1 MRRPWGLRIRVL
13 AAAGTIAL
21 VSAIT
26 FGLLLNA
33 LLDQQRAAGP
43 ARNVTEARNAINA
56 IQRLSQD
63 LETGARGFLLTQDR
77 SFLDP
82 YTAARRELPR
92 QLAAL
97 AAVPNDAD
105 QRARTAELRRELAAY
120 TSYLEDVIGR
130 ADASAVTAQEGRR
143 QFDAIRA
150 TVTELDASER
160 RELLQ
165 RRAQS
170 ADLRERS
177 IVVAGLGLA
186 VLLLLIAL
194 ISYGAVRGV
203 VIPVD
208 RLQGFAREL
217 GARRYGARLPESG
230 PPETVELAQ
239 AFNTTAAKLAAS
251 EAELRRVGERH
262 LAELDAVFAEAPLGL
277 AFVDQELRYLRVND
291 ALAEMNGL
299 TAGALVGKRV
309 RQPDAVAALERV
321 LATGEPVLNVEVAVE
336 GRRFEAS
343 YFPVRAG
350 GDAPVAVGAA
360 VSDVEAR
367 RRAEDA
373 RERLQH
379 ATATL
384 AATVTVADV
393 AETAVAETRATFDS
407 DGAALLLVRGD
418 WLELTAIDGLN
429 AEKHG
434 RLSQVPLTARRPS
447 AEAARTGRPVHV
459 QTPAQMAERFP
470 ELVDVPALVTFPLIT
485 AGEPLG
491 VLLIDFKAPAQPRRG
506 RTRPARG
513 ARDPVRDR
521 ARPRPA
527 LRARARRRADAAG
540 LAAPAQGARRSRAWT
555 SRPSSWPARRGSTSA
570 ATSTTR
576 SRSRRASGGSRSATC
591 AARAWTRRPSPP
603 SPATRCAPRP
613 SRARRR
619 ATSCAP

>member
-1 MRRPWGLRIRVL
+1 M
-13 AAAGTIAL
+13 
-21 VSAIT
+21 
-26 FGLLLNA
+26 
-33 LLDQQRAAGP
+33 
-43 ARNVTEARNAINA
+43 
-56 IQRLSQD
+56 
-63 LETGARGFLLTQDR
+63 
-77 SFLDP
+77 
-82 YTAARRELPR
+82 
-92 QLAAL
+92 
-97 AAVPNDAD
+97 
-105 QRARTAELRRELAAY
+105 
-120 TSYLEDVIGR
+120 IGR

-321 LATGEPVLNVEVAVE
+321 LATGEPVLNVEVAAE

-360 VSDVEAR
+360 VLR
-367 RRAEDA
+367 RRGPPRAEDA
-373 RERLQH
+373 R
-379 ATATL
+379 
-384 AATVTVADV
+384 
-393 AETAVAETRATFDS
+393 
-407 DGAALLLVRGD
+407 
-418 WLELTAIDGLN
+418 
-429 AEKHG
+429 
-434 RLSQVPLTARRPS
+434 S
-447 AEAARTGRPVHV
+447 ASS
-459 QTPAQMAERFP
+459 TP
-470 ELVDVPALVTFPLIT
+470 
-485 AGEPLG
+485 
-491 VLLIDFKAPAQPRRG
+491 PRRW
-506 RTRPARG
+506 
-513 ARDPVRDR
+513 
-521 ARPRPA
+521 PRP
-527 LRARARRRADAAG
+527 
-540 LAAPAQGARRSRAWT
+540 
-555 SRPSSWPARRGSTSA
+555 
-570 ATSTTR
+570 
-576 SRSRRASGGSRSATC
+576 
-591 AARAWTRRPSPP
+591 
-603 SPATRCAPRP
+603 
-613 SRARRR
+613 
-619 ATSCAP
+619 